1 MRSIHCD
8 IAHYLSFFCLKQI
21 QTKQEEYFSSNKFH
35 LYPDYDGHII
45 RKKTAIKV
53 IQFIFILY
61 RAAQFADQVMD
72 LLILCFYYL
81 LLFDANNATRR

>member
-1 MRSIHCD
+1 M
-8 IAHYLSFFCLKQI
+8 
-21 QTKQEEYFSSNKFH
+21 QEEYFSSNKFY

-61 RAAQFADQVMD
+61 RAAQFADQVMN
-72 LLILCFYYL
+72 LLILCF
-81 LLFDANNATRR
+81 